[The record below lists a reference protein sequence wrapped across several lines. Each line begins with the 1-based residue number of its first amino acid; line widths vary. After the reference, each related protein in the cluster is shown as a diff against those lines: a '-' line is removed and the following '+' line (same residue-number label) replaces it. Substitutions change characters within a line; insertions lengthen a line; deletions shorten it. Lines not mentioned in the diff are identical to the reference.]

1 MEINMDF
8 LKRFLNH
15 IATLFGEGCEIVL
28 HDFTGDYDS
37 TIVHIVNGQVS
48 GRKIGDCPSS
58 FFFEHLVNGE
68 IQMDDKPVYFN
79 TTQKGKM
86 LKSSTTFLRDKNNK
100 IVGSVCIN
108 FDVTSFFSAQSMLD
122 SFLNYGEQK
131 NNSPQ
136 EGEILVSNVNELLE
150 YYLIQCE
157 KEIGKPAAVMQ
168 KEEKMKALEYLDKK
182 GALQISK
189 ASIRLCQFFQISKF
203 TLYHYLDEIRERQKG
218 ETEK

>member
-1 MEINMDF
+1 M
-8 LKRFLNH
+8 
-15 IATLFGEGCEIVL
+15 IAGNVLPVIRETHLLQQFG
-28 HDFTGDYDS
+28 F
-37 TIVHIVNGQVS
+37 
-48 GRKIGDCPSS
+48 
-58 FFFEHLVNGE
+58 
-68 IQMDDKPVYFN
+68 
-79 TTQKGKM
+79 
-86 LKSSTTFLRDKNNK
+86 
-100 IVGSVCIN
+100 
-108 FDVTSFFSAQSMLD
+108 
-122 SFLNYGEQK
+122 
-131 NNSPQ
+131 
-136 EGEILVSNVNELLE
+136 SNVNELLE

>member
-1 MEINMDF
+1 MDF

-15 IATLFGEGCEIVL
+15 IAALFGEGCEIVL

-37 TIVHIVNGQVS
+37 TIVYIVNGQVS

-122 SFLNYGEQK
+122 NFLNYGEQK